1 MTLRRDHVASGAL
14 IAFGAVVLA
23 LSTDLPFGTPASP
36 GPGMLPLI
44 CVAVLLGLALV
55 LFIGA
60 RSSPP
65 MASVAWDDLPH
76 ALIVIVAAVVAASL
90 YTVLGFL
97 ITMTALL
104 LVLMLLVERMPLL
117 PSLAISVGVA
127 GGAYLLL
134 GRLLKTPLPQG
145 ILFDY

>member
-1 MTLRRDHVASGAL
+1 MTLRRDHVASAVL
-14 IAFGAVVLA
+14 IAFGALVLA
-23 LSTDLPFGTPASP
+23 LSSDLPFGTPASP

-44 CVAVLLGLALV
+44 CVAVLIGLAIV

-60 RSSPP
+60 GSSPP
-65 MASVAWDDLPH
+65 MATVAWDDLPH
-76 ALIVIVAAVVAASL
+76 ALVVILAAVVAASL

-104 LVLMLLVERMPLL
+104 LVLMLVVERMPLW
-117 PSLAISVGVA
+117 PSLAISIGIA
-127 GGAYLLL
+127 GGTYLLL

-145 ILFDY
+145 VLGL